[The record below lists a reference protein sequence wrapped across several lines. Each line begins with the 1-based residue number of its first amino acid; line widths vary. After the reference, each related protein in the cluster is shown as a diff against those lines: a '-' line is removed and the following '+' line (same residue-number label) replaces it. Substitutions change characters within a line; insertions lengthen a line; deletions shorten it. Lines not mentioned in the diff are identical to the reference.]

1 MQPPT
6 RSRARRVLFPIA
18 LSVLGF
24 GFVPIG
30 TVSPNEPP
38 AAVQPAHFA
47 SGMMEHAR
55 SERRLEKDTRVFFV
69 LLIIADQLQAGRR

>member
-6 RSRARRVLFPIA
+6 RSLARRLLFPIA

-38 AAVQPAHFA
+38 AAVHFPDA
-47 SGMMEHAR
+47 ALVIREHAR
-55 SERRLEKDTRVFFV
+55 SEPRGENDRRVLCV
-69 LLIIADQLQAGRR
+69 LLIIADQLKAGRQ